1 MKYNPER
8 TPKVVCGCL
17 RRGTSI
23 KKTCKKVGIHES
35 TFYIWMQTKPEFSEM
50 VNETKLMI
58 SDDMDEA
65 LMKLAKGGTVTET
78 TREPIIMK
86 GEMVEPK
93 LRITKKVTKR
103 VMPDL
108 KSIMYYK
115 NNIDP
120 KQWQDKKSVQHTG
133 EVDMKHSIP
142 PEVQEILDEMKH
154 DKD

>member
-1 MKYNPER
+1 MKYDKNV
-8 TPKVVCGCL
+8 TPKVVCDCL

-23 KKTCKKVGIHES
+23 KKTCNKLGIAES
-35 TFYIWMQTKPEFSEM
+35 TFYAWMQTKSEFSEM

-58 SDDMDEA
+58 SYDMDEA

-78 TREPIIMK
+78 TREPIVMK
-86 GEMVEPK
+86 GEMVDPK

-108 KSIMYYK
+108 KAIKYYK

-120 KQWQDKKSVQHTG
+120 KQWQDRKAVALSG
-133 EVDMKHSIP
+133 EVDTDFAIH
-142 PEVQEILDEMKH
+142 PEVQAILDEIKN

>member
-1 MKYNPER
+1 MKYDPER
-8 TPKVVCGCL
+8 TPKVVCEYL
-17 RRGTSI
+17 RKGTSI
-23 KKTCKKVGIHES
+23 KRTCAKLGINEC
-35 TFYIWMQTKPEFSEM
+35 TFYAWMQTKSEFSKM

-65 LMKLAKGGTVTET
+65 LMKLAKGGVVNEV
-78 TREPIIMK
+78 TREPSRVAGVI
-86 GEMVEPK
+86 VDPK

-108 KSIMYYK
+108 KAIKYYK

-120 KQWQDKKSVQHTG
+120 KQWQDRKIVQHEDEIHFNHTI
-133 EVDMKHSIP
+133 H
-142 PEVQEILDEMKH
+142 PEVQKILDEIKN